1 MRFFV
6 TGTDTDVGKTRI
18 TAAVARA
25 LVDDGARPT
34 IVKLVQTGLLP
45 DAVGDA
51 AIAGSL
57 AGCDAY
63 ELARF
68 ALPSDPWSAALDA
81 AAQPLEATA
90 LAAELDT
97 LPEPLVIE
105 GSGGAATPL
114 NEREVI
120 AAVAA
125 REHCETILVVALRL
139 GCINH
144 ALLTLAYL
152 ETHAMTVRGAVLV
165 DRWQPT
171 DEPYRN
177 QVRRALDAHVSLL
190 GVVPFDTDAARSVA
204 NAAPLFRSL

>member
-25 LVDDGARPT
+25 LIEDGARPT
-34 IVKLVQTGLLP
+34 IVKLVQTGLLS
-45 DAVGDA
+45 DAIGDA

-68 ALPSDPWSAALDA
+68 PLASDPWSAALDA
-81 AAQPLEATA
+81 GVHPLEATA
-90 LAAELDT
+90 LAAELDAF
-97 LPEPLVIE
+97 PEPLVVE
-105 GSGGAATPL
+105 GSGGVAVPL
-114 NEREVI
+114 NERETL
-120 AAVAA
+120 AAVAL
-125 REHCETILVVALRL
+125 REHCETIVVVGLRL

-152 ETHAMTVRGAVLV
+152 DTHAVTVRGAVLV

-171 DEPYRN
+171 DDAYRN

-190 GVVPFDTDAARSVA
+190 GVVPFDTDAARSVT